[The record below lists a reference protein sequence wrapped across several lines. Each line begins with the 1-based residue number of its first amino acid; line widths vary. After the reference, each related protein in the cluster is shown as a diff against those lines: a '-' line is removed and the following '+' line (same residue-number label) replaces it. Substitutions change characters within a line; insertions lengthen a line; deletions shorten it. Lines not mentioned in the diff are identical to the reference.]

1 MIPCHKDNKVQNSI
15 KIGQKIIAFL
25 AALSII
31 VSFMKHFIILIT
43 QVFLCTLV
51 FAQDFTA
58 RIAEGERL
66 MEMAEYVAA
75 KQQFELVVSEA
86 NGANDDNLASQDPG
100 VIERLQNDLL
110 EARIV
115 TGNFDKALESFN
127 ETIVFTNYREG
138 IRRYHLEC
146 LLHRHDPIIKR
157 FGHNAIEKVV
167 LQARNAFSLLEEN
180 KEAFT
185 TEDYNDLQVL
195 LLNDMLH
202 GYYLLKDYSKIQSTM
217 NDFADEL
224 ISVPTPSRSWP
235 EFFWLCQ
242 GRALFNYPEELDAA
256 ERIVTIV
263 LKHMSHFNPSFVRY
277 PLNVLLWIAEKKGD
291 KEEYDRI
298 KIELQANSI
307 TTE

>member
-1 MIPCHKDNKVQNSI
+1 
-15 KIGQKIIAFL
+15 
-25 AALSII
+25 
-31 VSFMKHFIILIT
+31 MKHFIILII
-43 QVFLCTLV
+43 QLVLCSSALAQNLV
-51 FAQDFTA
+51 T

-66 MEMAEYVAA
+66 MEQAKYAEA
-75 KQQFELVVSEA
+75 KHQFELALTEA
-86 NGANDDNLASQDPG
+86 KGANDIKDSLGLGES
-100 VIERLQNDLL
+100 ERLGNDLL
-110 EARIV
+110 EARIM
-115 TGNFDKALESFN
+115 TGDFDKALESFN
-127 ETIVFTNYREG
+127 ETIVFSNYREG

-146 LLHRHDPIIKR
+146 LLHRHDPMIKR
-157 FGHNAIEKVV
+157 FGRSAIEKVV

-185 TEDYNDLQVL
+185 TEDYNDLRVL

-224 ISVPTPSRSWP
+224 ICVPTPSRSWP

-242 GRALFNYPEELDAA
+242 GRAFFNHPEGLDAA
-256 ERIVTIV
+256 ERTVTIV
-263 LKHMSHFNPSFVRY
+263 LKHMRHFNPSFVRY

-298 KIELQANSI
+298 DLELRANSL
-307 TTE
+307 